1 MKADARYFPG
11 RFRDFLQALN
21 DHEVKYIMVG
31 GLAVVLHGHARVT
44 GDMDIWVERTQ
55 DNYKKLAKAFEQFQ
69 MPVFDMTLDRFL
81 NVSVNDVFSFGRN
94 PVGIDIM
101 TSVKGLNFEDAYKLS
116 TIFDD
121 DGLFIRLLH
130 IDHLME
136 AKKASGRLKDLDDI
150 QQLRK
155 IKGK

>member
-1 MKADARYFPG
+1 M
-11 RFRDFLQALN
+11 
-21 DHEVKYIMVG
+21 
-31 GLAVVLHGHARVT
+31 
-44 GDMDIWVERTQ
+44 
-55 DNYKKLAKAFEQFQ
+55 
-69 MPVFDMTLDRFL
+69 DRFL

-101 TSVKGLNFEDAYKLS
+101 TSVKGLNFEDVYKLS

-150 QQLRK
+150 QQIRK